1 MTRRNAGPLFEG
13 KDRREAERREADR
26 RKSARIKL
34 VLGYLFV
41 AVVAAI
47 LGIIFTR

>member
-13 KDRREAERREADR
+13 NDRRVEERRKADR
-26 RKSARIKL
+26 RKSARIML
-34 VLGYLFV
+34 VLKYLVV

-47 LGIIFTR
+47 LVKIFTR

>member
-13 KDRREAERREADR
+13 KDRREVERRKADR
-26 RKSARIKL
+26 RKSARIML
-34 VLGYLFV
+34 VLKYLVV

-47 LGIIFTR
+47 LVKILTW

>member
-1 MTRRNAGPLFEG
+1 MTRRNAGNLFEG
-13 KDRREAERREADR
+13 KDRRVEERRQADR

-34 VLGYLFV
+34 VLKYIFV

-47 LGIIFTR
+47 LVKIFW